1 MSHIAQAGAVTVRR
15 HDSRAQVLLARA
27 RRNPLEWIFPKG
39 HIEPGET
46 AEETAIRELQEE
58 AGIAGEIVR
67 SIGVSIFESP
77 RGEVEVTYFLVRF
90 VGTAPPRESR
100 EIRWASFRE
109 ARRLVTFPDAPRLLG
124 AAEHAIRELGL

>member
-15 HDSRAQVLLARA
+15 HNSSARVLLARA

-46 AEETAIRELQEE
+46 AEETALRELQEE
-58 AGIAGEIVR
+58 AGVVGEIVR

-90 VGTAPPRESR
+90 VGTTPSRESR
-100 EIRWASFRE
+100 EIQWVSFRD
-109 ARRLVTFPDAPRLLG
+109 ARRLVTFPDASRLLG
-124 AAEHAIRELGL
+124 AAEHAVRELGL

>member
-15 HDSRAQVLLARA
+15 HASGAQVLLARA

-58 AGIAGEIVR
+58 AGVAGEIVPRRCGTR
-67 SIGVSIFESP
+67 STRTRS
-77 RGEVEVTYFLVRF
+77 L
-90 VGTAPPRESR
+90 TALLAISLS
-100 EIRWASFRE
+100 ASASEFGRPS
-109 ARRLVTFPDAPRLLG
+109 LQN
-124 AAEHAIRELGL
+124 